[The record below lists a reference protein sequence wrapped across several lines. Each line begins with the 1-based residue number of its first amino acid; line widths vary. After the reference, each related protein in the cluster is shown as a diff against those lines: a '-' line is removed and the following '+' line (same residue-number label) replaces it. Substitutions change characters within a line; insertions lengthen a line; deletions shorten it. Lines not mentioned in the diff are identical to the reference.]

1 MPRQIHAPAWLAV
14 TAILFATL
22 LHADFVRAEARVSG
36 VPDAVLVEAR
46 DAAVDEVMAALNT
59 TFGLQYRS
67 PASLSRRVSGTYEGS
82 LQRVVALLLD
92 GYDYVMKT
100 DAGVVEVW
108 VYGSVKPGEFVLA
121 PKPVEVAKPP
131 PAVKTRHEVRRKRH
145 AL

>member
-1 MPRQIHAPAWLAV
+1 MPRQIHSPARLLV
-14 TAILFATL
+14 TAILLVLSHTGFA
-22 LHADFVRAEARVSG
+22 RAEARISG
-36 VPDAVLVEAR
+36 EPDAVLVEAR
-46 DAAVDEVMAALNT
+46 DAPVDEVMAALNT

-100 DAGVVEVW
+100 DFGVVEVR

-121 PKPVEVAKPP
+121 PKPVELAKPP